1 MIINVMVNDLFL
13 IFWGFGGSCTYFIC
27 EKLMSQV
34 VVLNQKI
41 VVKRSASTA
50 INA

>member
-1 MIINVMVNDLFL
+1 MICFL
-13 IFWGFGGSCTYFIC
+13 SFGGPVRILC

-34 VVLNQKI
+34 VVLKQKI

-50 INA
+50 INV